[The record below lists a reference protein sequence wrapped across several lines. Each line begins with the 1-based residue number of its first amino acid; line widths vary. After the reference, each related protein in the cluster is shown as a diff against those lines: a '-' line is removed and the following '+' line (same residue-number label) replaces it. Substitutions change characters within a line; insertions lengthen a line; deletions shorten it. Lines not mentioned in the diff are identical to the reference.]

1 MKTAEQ
7 RAERDRREVVES
19 FRAAARLK
27 LYGTWAAAFGAVLV
41 IGAIGA
47 MLIGWLGVL
56 DGIAWVA
63 IAILVAIVPAAK
75 FYDDSVRTTI
85 GACGIERQLDL
96 DEDLYSGTASY
107 RARVRRTMLIGLA
120 IAVLAGGAVAVY
132 SVANAD
138 TRSDDDQ
145 EQDDDDDDDD
155 RDENDGDDDGGG
167 DGNDGGGDD
176 GGGDDS
182 NDD

>member
-7 RAERDRREVVES
+7 RAERDRREVIDS
-19 FRAAARLK
+19 FRASARLK
-27 LYGTWAAAFGAVLV
+27 LYGVWAAAFGAVLV

-96 DEDLYSGTASY
+96 DEDLYAGTASY
-107 RARVRRTMLIGLA
+107 RTRIRRTMLIGLA
-120 IAVLAGGAVAVY
+120 VALLAGGAVAVY

-138 TRSDDDQ
+138 TRTDDDT
-145 EQDDDDDDDD
+145 EQDDDDDDD
-155 RDENDGDDDGGG
+155 ENDGDDGDGG
-167 DGNDGGGDD
+167 DGNDDGGDD

>member
-7 RAERDRREVVES
+7 RAERDRREVIDS

-27 LYGTWAAAFGAVLV
+27 LYGVWAAAFGAVLV

-47 MLIGWLGVL
+47 MLIGWLGVV

-96 DEDLYSGTASY
+96 DEDLYAGTASF
-107 RARVRRTMLIGLA
+107 RARVRRTMLIGIA
-120 IAVLAGGAVAVY
+120 VAVLAGGAVAVY

-138 TRSDDDQ
+138 TREDDDT

-155 RDENDGDDDGGG
+155 ENDGDENDGDDGGG
-167 DGNDGGGDD
+167 DDGDD